1 MGEARDSSVLFSLNQ
16 LMGMEQ
22 DRLQEEERA
31 RQKKLEA
38 EATQR
43 ALEEQ
48 RRLSEERSRMA
59 AESERRR
66 QEESRRREEEARL
79 EALRQATVER
89 ARIEAEQRAR
99 IEAMTLAQEHERRL
113 ATLAEDASKKKMM
126 RAVIIASVLTFTVVA
141 GSLGFYFGK
150 LVPEADQAKAEQAAV
165 IAQKEA
171 EREAL
176 ARDLQHEAERVRQ
189 AERDLAQA
197 RDAAA
202 TAKATAAL
210 EDAKRAEEATK
221 KRLNQGTTQVV
232 QPKKT
237 VCDCDPRDPACGCL
251 P

>member
-16 LMGMEQ
+16 LMGMEE

-31 RQKKLEA
+31 RQKRQEA

-43 ALEEQ
+43 AVEEQ
-48 RRLSEERSRMA
+48 RRLLEEQKRIS

-89 ARIEAEQRAR
+89 ARVEAEQRAR

-113 ATLAEDASKKKMM
+113 ASLAEDASKKKMK
-126 RAVIIASVLTFTVVA
+126 RAVVVASVLTFTVVA

-150 LVPEADQAKAEQAAV
+150 LLPEAEQAKAEQAAV

-176 ARDLQHEAERVRQ
+176 ARDLQHETDRVRQ
-189 AERDLAQA
+189 AERNLAQA
-197 RDAAA
+197 KDAAA
-202 TAKATAAL
+202 TAKAAAVL
-210 EDAKRAEEATK
+210 DEAKRAEEATK
-221 KRLNQGTTQVV
+221 KRLNQGGTAVAT
-232 QPKKT
+232 PKKT
-237 VCDCDPRDPACGCL
+237 ICDCDPRDPACGCL